1 MPVRLLLIALLL
13 CAPLLI
19 AEGARPRTSNAVRK
33 EQRENVE
40 RMRRTKGQIQS
51 TAADIRRQ
59 LARYETLDAKVAEST
74 REVRRLN
81 RRVDSLTRETRRIAD
96 SVART
101 EARIEALRK
110 SLASSL
116 RNIRRQRQTASS
128 TAFIFSASS
137 FEQARRRMRYLK
149 ELSSWE
155 SETARDLKKE
165 AALLELRKARLDSVR
180 KVREADLAE
189 VRARTRQLE
198 EDRLE
203 LKDLVDKLKN
213 QSRRLEEV
221 LTEQQERARR
231 LDDELNRIIEEEARK
246 AAEEERRRQ
255 QAAEEE
261 RRRRQAAEEARL
273 KKAREDSIAAAKE
286 QNKKD
291 KNKKKKDRT
300 PVRKEESSVT
310 TPPVQPQKPVQVTPV
325 KPKDEPVASD
335 FASAKGR
342 LPMPVSGPAVIVS
355 DFGRHTHRQLSKVEV
370 QNNGIDIE
378 TSAGASAVAVYPGV
392 VSMVIVMDGYN
403 NVVLVRHGEYLT
415 VYAGI
420 SDLNVRKG
428 QTVSQGQALGRI
440 YSDPAD
446 DNRTRLHFEVRHEK
460 DKLNPAEWLR

>member
-1 MPVRLLLIALLL
+1 MSARHLLIALLL
-13 CAPLLI
+13 CAPLLV
-19 AEGARPRTSNAVRK
+19 AEGARPRTSKTVRK

-40 RMRRTKGQIQS
+40 RMRSTKGQIQS

-59 LARYETLDAKVAEST
+59 LARYETLDAKVAESA

-81 RRVDSLTRETRRIAD
+81 RRVDSLSRETRRIAD
-96 SVART
+96 SVVRT

-165 AALLELRKARLDSVR
+165 AALLEVRKARLDSVR

-198 EDRLE
+198 QDRLE
-203 LKDLVDKLKN
+203 SKDLVDKLKG

-286 QNKKD
+286 QKKKNK
-291 KNKKKKDRT
+291 KKKKDRT
-300 PVRKEESSVT
+300 PVRKDEPSAT
-310 TPPVQPQKPVQVTPV
+310 TPVQPQKPVQVTPV
-325 KPKDEPVASD
+325 RPKDEPVASD

-378 TSAGASAVAVYPGV
+378 TTAGASAVAVYPGV

>member
-1 MPVRLLLIALLL
+1 MPVRHLLIALLL
-13 CAPLLI
+13 CAPLLV
-19 AEGARPRTSNAVRK
+19 AEGARPRTSKTVRK

-59 LARYETLDAKVAEST
+59 LARYETLDAKEAESA

-165 AALLELRKARLDSVR
+165 AALLEVRKARLDSVR

-203 LKDLVDKLKN
+203 SKDLVDKLKS

-261 RRRRQAAEEARL
+261 RRRQAAEEARL
-273 KKAREDSIAAAKE
+273 RKAREDSIAAAKE
-286 QNKKD
+286 RKKKD
-291 KNKKKKDRT
+291 KKKKKDRT
-300 PVRKEESSVT
+300 PVRKEEPSV

-378 TSAGASAVAVYPGV
+378 TTAGASAVAVYPGV

-428 QTVSQGQALGRI
+428 QIVSQGQALGRI

>member
-1 MPVRLLLIALLL
+1 MPVRHLLIALLL
-13 CAPLLI
+13 CAPLLV
-19 AEGARPRTSNAVRK
+19 AEGARPRTSKTVRK

-59 LARYETLDAKVAEST
+59 LARYETLDAKVAESA

-96 SVART
+96 SVVRT

-165 AALLELRKARLDSVR
+165 AALLEVRKARLDSVR

-203 LKDLVDKLKN
+203 SKDLVDKLKS

-261 RRRRQAAEEARL
+261 RRRQAAEEARL
-273 KKAREDSIAAAKE
+273 RKAREDSIAAAKE
-286 QNKKD
+286 RKKKD
-291 KNKKKKDRT
+291 KKKKKDRT
-300 PVRKEESSVT
+300 PVRKEEPSV

-378 TSAGASAVAVYPGV
+378 TTAGASAVAVYPGV

>member
-1 MPVRLLLIALLL
+1 MSARHLLIALLL
-13 CAPLLI
+13 CAPLLV
-19 AEGARPRTSNAVRK
+19 AEGARPRTSKTVRK

-59 LARYETLDAKVAEST
+59 LARYETLDAKVAESA

-155 SETARDLKKE
+155 SETARDLKEE
-165 AALLELRKARLDSVR
+165 AALLEVRKARHDSGR

-203 LKDLVDKLKN
+203 SKDLVDKLKG

-261 RRRRQAAEEARL
+261 RRRQAAEEARL
-273 KKAREDSIAAAKE
+273 RKAREDSIAAAKE
-286 QNKKD
+286 RKKKD
-291 KNKKKKDRT
+291 KKKKKDRT
-300 PVRKEESSVT
+300 PVRKEEPSVT
-310 TPPVQPQKPVQVTPV
+310 QPVQPQKPVQVTPV

-446 DNRTRLHFEVRHEK
+446 DNRTRLHFEVRQEK